1 MNQKQCRR
9 SWFIHRPS
17 VFRKSST
24 LFAVNSEK
32 SYSESAEVIANQ
44 YIDAGSSTSK
54 IDSETAFS
62 LYAVNKRPWFI
73 YKPSVFNKSGAKSF
87 AIPPE
92 LGTESFCRDS
102 DLENASSPQGSEN
115 LVEIRDSE
123 NWFGRQPSV
132 FKKSF
137 QAKPEG
143 NNYIS
148 KPNGDGRIGMASC
161 EEIPLDNVSL
171 NESDWSVLNLE
182 SCDTD
187 IGSDLENS
195 VEDIENY
202 IDKNML
208 A

>member
-1 MNQKQCRR
+1 MLKNEIQ
-9 SWFIHRPS
+9 FHS
-17 VFRKSST
+17 VSIQPFFNRKLRQQSEGYRNESEAVSQILVYSSAVRFRKSST

-32 SYSESAEVIANQ
+32 SSSESAEVIANQ

-92 LGTESFCRDS
+92 L
-102 DLENASSPQGSEN
+102 
-115 LVEIRDSE
+115 
-123 NWFGRQPSV
+123 
-132 FKKSF
+132 
-137 QAKPEG
+137 AKPEG

-148 KPNGDGRIGMASC
+148 KPNGDGRIGMASS